1 MPARLSRTAPCWR
14 DAKWPAMCPALQDSR
29 NPGGRD
35 MRVFGGGMQ
44 PRLSAGVGDP
54 TSNAVRLIADLQRRQ
69 QGGGVA

>member
-1 MPARLSRTAPCWR
+1 
-14 DAKWPAMCPALQDSR
+14 MCPALQDSR

-35 MRVFGGGMQ
+35 TRVFGGGMQ

-54 TSNAVRLIADLQRRQ
+54 TSNAASLIEDLQRRQ